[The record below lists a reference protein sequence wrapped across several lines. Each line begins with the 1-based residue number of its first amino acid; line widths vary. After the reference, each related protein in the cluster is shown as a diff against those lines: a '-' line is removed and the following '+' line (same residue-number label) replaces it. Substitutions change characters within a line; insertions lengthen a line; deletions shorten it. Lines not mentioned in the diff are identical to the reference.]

1 MKKGS
6 LFLIFLVGLILGVIF
21 MLSGCRPNKPDP
33 TIPEEKPEEKE
44 NEEISVIEIGDVRVQ
59 LLSESIARIENKGP
73 KGFEDRP
80 SYIVPNRDDYNKV
93 NYTVEERNGVALIKT
108 SKYTVHIPEGGRAE
122 DTYITDA
129 LGEKLWAYSD
139 AGQTDIERRLIFT
152 SVPGHRSRRISQGF
166 GTHCRELQPYIIL
179 WEKRKRQPEPMI
191 EFLNASERSGDIL
204 LRINPALRRFV
215 KEMR

>member
-33 TIPEEKPEEKE
+33 TIPEEKPEEKPEEEE
-44 NEEISVIEIGDVRVQ
+44 NKEISVIEIGDVRVQ

-93 NYTVEERNGVALIKT
+93 NYTVEERNGVSLIKT
-108 SKYTVHIPEGGRAE
+108 S
-122 DTYITDA
+122 
-129 LGEKLWAYSD
+129 
-139 AGQTDIERRLIFT
+139 
-152 SVPGHRSRRISQGF
+152 
-166 GTHCRELQPYIIL
+166 
-179 WEKRKRQPEPMI
+179 
-191 EFLNASERSGDIL
+191 
-204 LRINPALRRFV
+204 
-215 KEMR
+215 